1 MEITEAS
8 RYSAAWR
15 DRRRRMVV
23 FRTVQFLLFPI
34 VLGAEFLSS
43 KNPCVGEDSMPPV
56 LFAFLA
62 WILGYVIAG
71 IWLNRFRCPRCG
83 KLYYWR
89 LEWKG
94 ALERQKNW
102 RACHHCGLQ
111 QDALPS

>member
-1 MEITEAS
+1 
-8 RYSAAWR
+8 
-15 DRRRRMVV
+15 
-23 FRTVQFLLFPI
+23 
-34 VLGAEFLSS
+34 
-43 KNPCVGEDSMPPV
+43 MPPA

-94 ALERQKNW
+94 ALEGRRIGGIAATADYSKMQC
-102 RACHHCGLQ
+102 RASMRYDSGAIPAATSIHFPISLTAK
-111 QDALPS
+111 ALAHTLAEDNLAGSG